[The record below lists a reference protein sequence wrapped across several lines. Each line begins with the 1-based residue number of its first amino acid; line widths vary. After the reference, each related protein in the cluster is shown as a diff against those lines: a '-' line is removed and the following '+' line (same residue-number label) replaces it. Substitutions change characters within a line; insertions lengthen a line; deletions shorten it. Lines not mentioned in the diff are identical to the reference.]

1 MIVLLLI
8 SFVHGHLDLSKT
20 IRYELQLLASA
31 ACNESLPGCSDC
43 AYQSFCGADPVR
55 NYATQDDVIGNRAE
69 GNGFCK
75 KYMALIKH
83 LLALDLIQ

>member
-8 SFVHGHLDLSKT
+8 SFVHGHLLDDG
-20 IRYELQLLASA
+20 YEALFFGETMQLLASA

-55 NYATQDDVIGNRAE
+55 NYEIIAADDSE
-69 GNGFCK
+69 
-75 KYMALIKH
+75 KH
-83 LLALDLIQ
+83 FPFRFNSIM